1 MAKTNPSP
9 NWLMTTCV
17 CGPVHLCPSGPTV
30 IEISREETPTC
41 RSVELRCD
49 VCGRSGV
56 KSTNLAL
63 EREHAALRISA

>member
-1 MAKTNPSP
+1 MTQLDRFTLTPSP
-9 NWLMTTCV
+9 NWLLTTCV
-17 CGPVHLCPSGPTV
+17 CGPVNQCPTGPTV

-41 RSVELRCD
+41 RSVELQCG

-63 EREHAALRISA
+63 VTR